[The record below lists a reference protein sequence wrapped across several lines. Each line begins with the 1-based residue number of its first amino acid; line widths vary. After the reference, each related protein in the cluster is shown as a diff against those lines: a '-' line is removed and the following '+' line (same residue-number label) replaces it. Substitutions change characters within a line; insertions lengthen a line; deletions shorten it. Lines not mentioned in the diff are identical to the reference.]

1 MEFVKTS
8 IPSVTMELI
17 FATNNQHKAEEI
29 NSLLPEGFTI
39 ITLKQAGIQ
48 IDIPEP
54 FYTLEANAC
63 EKASVIYTYTAKN
76 CFGEDTGLEVRALN
90 GAPGVKSARY
100 AGEERSDELNRSKLL
115 HSLKAHDDRSAQFR
129 TVICLLLNGVEHLFE
144 GVCTGQIAR
153 EPRGDRGFG
162 YDPVF
167 IPSGATKTFAEMD
180 MTKKNTFSHRGKAV
194 SKLVAFLNHSSVN
207 K

>member
-1 MEFVKTS
+1 
-8 IPSVTMELI
+8 MELI

-29 NSLLPEGFTI
+29 NSLLPKGFTI

-48 IDIPEP
+48 MDIPEP
-54 FYTLEANAC
+54 FDTLAANAT
-63 EKASVIYTYTAKN
+63 EKARVIYKYTAQS
-76 CFGEDTGLEVRALN
+76 CFGEDTGLEVNALD

-100 AGEERSDELNRSKLL
+100 AGEERSDEMNRAKLL
-115 HSLKAHDDRSAQFR
+115 HSLEVHQDRSAGFK
-129 TVICLLLNGVEHLFE
+129 TVICLIIDQVEYLFE
-144 GVCTGQIAR
+144 GVCPGRIAR

-167 IPSGATKTFAEMD
+167 IPEGAEETFAEMD
-180 MTKKNTFSHRGKAV
+180 LTKKNRFSHRGKAV
-194 SKLVAFLNHSSVN
+194 GKLVAFLNHSSVN